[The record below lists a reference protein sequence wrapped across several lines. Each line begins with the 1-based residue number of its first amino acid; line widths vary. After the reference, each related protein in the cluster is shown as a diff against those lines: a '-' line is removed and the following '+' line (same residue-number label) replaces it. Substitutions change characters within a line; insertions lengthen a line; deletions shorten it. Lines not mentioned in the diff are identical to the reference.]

1 MLRAGLSPA
10 HSQKGTPQAVLPKSF
25 SHIWLPQATCRFPVW
40 QRSHQCVSQGPES
53 TEGLAGFTSQTKMI
67 TISLGLTKEHRRE
80 STMSAEAKGSGGV
93 RAVFP
98 CELQDF
104 RKEG

>member
-10 HSQKGTPQAVLPKSF
+10 HSQKGTPQAALPNSF
-25 SHIWLPQATCRFPVW
+25 SHIWLPQATCRFLVW

-67 TISLGLTKEHRRE
+67 TISLGLTKEHRE
-80 STMSAEAKGSGGV
+80 
-93 RAVFP
+93 
-98 CELQDF
+98 
-104 RKEG
+104 